1 MSAPREGFVISL
13 EEWVDIVALHR
24 QGLSIKAIARK
35 LGISR
40 NAVQRALRC
49 DGPPTRAPQ
58 RRPPSKIE
66 PFKDYLLARL
76 AEFPELSTV
85 VLFEEIQ
92 ALGYTGGLTILRN
105 FTRPYRVRRREP
117 VVRFETPPGHQAQ
130 VDWAHLGIH
139 VLDGIQTP
147 LHLFVMVLGFSRA
160 LYAEVV
166 TSIDIQT
173 FLRLHVRAFESFGGI
188 PEEILYDNQKQV
200 VLSRTVDGPRFH
212 PEFLSFS
219 GQFGFKARLCRPYR
233 ARTKGKVDDSDP
245 SMRDVL
251 ATSSHTSSWS
261 AKKHCARKCCAS
273 TSNPI
278 GCPSASCRSASAIEC
293 SRTFRSLAERAGISY
308 SYITEIENGNKPP
321 SSSVLGPIATAL
333 GLRMSQLIEAAEGRM
348 ETQGSEWKL
357 NSPMAKPAPC
367 ALPADQAQVPFSGYS
382 SMRPSLRGPN
392 RDRRTA
398 VLELERLVQ
407 DMAPEDIE
415 RLLDY
420 ARRLTR

>member
-40 NAVQRALRC
+40 NAVRRALRR

-166 TSIDIQT
+166 TSTDIQT

-200 VLSRTVDGPRFH
+200 VLSRTADGPRFH

-233 ARTKGKVDDSDP
+233 ARTKGKVERS
-245 SMRDVL
+245 
-251 ATSSHTSSWS
+251 
-261 AKKHCARKCCAS
+261 
-273 TSNPI
+273 I
-278 GCPSASCRSASAIEC
+278 GYVKDRFFCG
-293 SRTFRSLAERAGISY
+293 RTFTDLADMNHQLACWLAEVANER
-308 SYITEIENGNKPP
+308 EH
-321 SSSVLGPIATAL
+321 ATT
-333 GLRMSQLIEAAEGRM
+333 GEA
-348 ETQGSEWKL
+348 
-357 NSPMAKPAPC
+357 
-367 ALPADQAQVPFSGYS
+367 
-382 SMRPSLRGPN
+382 PSLRLLREGLRPLADAKPWHQGLPPSG
-392 RDRRTA
+392 RPKAPLFRI
-398 VLELERLVQ
+398 V
-407 DMAPEDIE
+407 APEVEE
-415 RLLDY
+415 RSLSVY
-420 ARRLTR
+420 EEVAV